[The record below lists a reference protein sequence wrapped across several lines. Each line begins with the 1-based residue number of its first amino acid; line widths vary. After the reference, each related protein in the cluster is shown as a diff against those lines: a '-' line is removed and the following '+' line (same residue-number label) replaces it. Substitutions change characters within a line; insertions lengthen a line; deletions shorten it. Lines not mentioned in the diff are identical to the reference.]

1 MENKMTLK
9 DLNVPI
15 IFVCFFNS
23 AIYLLARFW
32 IEGNFFK
39 STNEMI
45 FMILILSPSL
55 INYYLNI
62 SVFNAM
68 YVILKQKYGENEM
81 ILQMIDPK
89 SFINSNKP
97 VP

>member
-1 MENKMTLK
+1 
-9 DLNVPI
+9 
-15 IFVCFFNS
+15 
-23 AIYLLARFW
+23 
-32 IEGNFFK
+32 
-39 STNEMI
+39 
-45 FMILILSPSL
+45 MILILLPTL